1 MMGFSSE
8 KLLRPLSDECS
19 RLLTVLFFFFFFFY
33 FMASND
39 NCYNNSVEWESRY
52 SELQLKLL

>member
-1 MMGFSSE
+1 MYTVMGSSRE

-19 RLLTVLFFFFFFFY
+19 RLLTVLFFFFFFY

-39 NCYNNSVEWESRY
+39 NCYNNSVEWESTY
-52 SELQLKLL
+52 SE